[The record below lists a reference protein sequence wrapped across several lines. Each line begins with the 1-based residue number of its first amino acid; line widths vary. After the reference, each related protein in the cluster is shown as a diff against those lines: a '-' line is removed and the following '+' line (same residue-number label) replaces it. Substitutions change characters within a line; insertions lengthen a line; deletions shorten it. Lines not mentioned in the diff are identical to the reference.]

1 MLLNPNVIEDILVFG
16 GIVTAMGCTTG
27 IILTMLKYRRHRYLP
42 GSDELSRRLDEVADR
57 LNRIET
63 AVDSTALEV
72 ERIAEGQRFTT
83 RLLAERNGASSFADK
98 PRPGGSTT
106 PH

>member
-1 MLLNPNVIEDILVFG
+1 MRYVMFEELLVFA
-16 GIVTAMGCTTG
+16 GIITAMGCTTA
-27 IILTMLKYRRHRYLP
+27 IILTMLK
-42 GSDELSRRLDEVADR
+42 SRRGKDLPQGDLRRQLDEVAER

-63 AVDSTALEV
+63 SVDSTALEV

-83 RLLAERNGASSFADK
+83 RLLAERGTTPAFADK